1 MNRTLKETL
10 TRLTLET
17 GGDRVVLLPFA
28 LYRVCN
34 SPYQMGL
41 TPFEIMFGM
50 APPIIPN
57 LQAQV
62 INEFEDQ
69 RLLND
74 LKKIQWAHKHVWPK
88 LHALYET
95 GPPLELHRFCP
106 GDWVYV
112 KRYRQ
117 ANLEPRRKG
126 PYAVLLTTP
135 TALKV
140 NGVATWIYYT
150 HSWPADPFAVKED
163 YQAPDP
169 QWKATK
175 NLKNP
180 LKLKLCC

>member
-1 MNRTLKETL
+1 MNRTLKEPL
-10 TRLTLET
+10 TKLTLET
-17 GGDRVVLLPFA
+17 GGDWVALLPFA
-28 LYRVCN
+28 LYRVRN

-69 RLLND
+69 RLMND
-74 LKKIQWAHKHVWPK
+74 FKKIQWAHKHVWPK
-88 LHALYET
+88 LYALYGT
-95 GPPLELHRFCP
+95 GPPPEPHRFHP

-112 KRYRQ
+112 KRHHQ
-117 ANLEPRRKG
+117 ANLELRWEG
-126 PYAVLLTTP
+126 PYTVFLTTP

-140 NGVATWIYYT
+140 NGVAAWIHYT
-150 HSWPADPFAVKED
+150 HARPADLFAVKED
-163 YQAPDP
+163 YLAPDP

-175 NLKNP
+175 YPKNL